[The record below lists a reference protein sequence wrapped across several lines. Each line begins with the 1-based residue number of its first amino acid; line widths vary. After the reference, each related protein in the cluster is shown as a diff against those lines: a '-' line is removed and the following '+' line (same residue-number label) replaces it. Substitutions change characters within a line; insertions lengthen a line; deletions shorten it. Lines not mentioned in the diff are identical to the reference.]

1 MIVHKN
7 NCRILSGGGPEGNA
21 NYKTKWMFEAEY
33 DGIRQGKVYFSDVNN
48 NNTYRLDFSDQD
60 ELRELIEDLIEL
72 HNSREGDER

>member
-7 NCRILSGGGPEGNA
+7 TCRIISGGGPEGNA

-33 DGIRQGKVYFSDVNN
+33 DAIVNGRAYFSDVNN

-72 HNSREGDER
+72 YNSREGDK